1 MNYINS
7 CTFQTSRNQ
16 GGSPHQCQG
25 IPEIVIEEKLYNGHN
40 YWCISV
46 DNRNN
51 QLTNQILNFGLTT
64 GYGIA
69 FVRII
74 KKNCLVLSK

>member
-7 CTFQTSRNQ
+7 CTFKTSRNQ

-25 IPEIVIEEKLYNGHN
+25 IPEIVIEEKSYSGHN

-69 FVRII
+69 FVSKI
-74 KKNCLVLSK
+74 KKIMFILSK